1 MWNKFGTT
9 VVGKT
14 VVRFCTV
21 PTQTDVG
28 VIVVQ
33 VGETLNSRASFLN
46 HVFLSILAPQVVLV
60 SLACLS
66 VWVGVS
72 RGLKPLHEL
81 IAVLRA
87 RRQPDFS
94 PVAIGRVPSEL
105 VPVIDALDDLL
116 GTIGDQFR
124 LQHEFIANAAHQLRT
139 PVTAVKTYA
148 EHMARLDITGPA
160 RSALSGLDEA
170 SNRLMNM
177 VNRLLLLARMEA
189 KGKYETSRADLS
201 QAVCDATNSVIQ
213 QAIDRHIELIFD
225 VPQGCINVQADAEDL
240 VELVSNLLDN
250 AIKYTPE
257 NGFVWICVRQEVD
270 ASACLIIEDSGPGI
284 PDAHKENIF
293 KRFFRLSGATGSG
306 CGLGLAIAKEIVAAA
321 NATIVLSDR
330 VGGGSSFKVAFD
342 HVSSKTDPQ
351 TPGKA
356 ACGASRTKNP

>member
-1 MWNKFGTT
+1 M
-9 VVGKT
+9 
-14 VVRFCTV
+14 
-21 PTQTDVG
+21 
-28 VIVVQ
+28 
-33 VGETLNSRASFLN
+33 
-46 HVFLSILAPQVVLV
+46 LV

-124 LQHEFIANAAHQLRT
+124 LQHEFIGNAAHQLRT

-148 EHMARLDITGPA
+148 EHLARLEITGPA
-160 RSALSGLDEA
+160 RSALGGLDEA
-170 SNRLMNM
+170 SNRLMTM

-189 KGKYETSRADLS
+189 RGNYDTSRADLS

-213 QAIDRHIELIFD
+213 QAIDRHIDLIFD
-225 VPQGCINVQADAEDL
+225 VPQVCISVQAAAEDL

-257 NGFVWICVRQEVD
+257 MV
-270 ASACLIIEDSGPGI
+270 CLDLCTRGAG
-284 PDAHKENIF
+284 
-293 KRFFRLSGATGSG
+293 RFGLSH
-306 CGLGLAIAKEIVAAA
+306 C
-321 NATIVLSDR
+321 
-330 VGGGSSFKVAFD
+330 
-342 HVSSKTDPQ
+342 
-351 TPGKA
+351 
-356 ACGASRTKNP
+356 

>member
-1 MWNKFGTT
+1 MSNDKSINISMRATLFLWVLMPLIALAALSTIVANQFAQSFANNFFDSFLLNSADSIAGRVHVDSNGISVANLPVESQSLFCHNGSNQFFYRVLDNQGRQIAGDSTLQLPNPKATMWNKFGTT

-33 VGETLNSRASFLN
+33 VGETLNSRATFLN

-124 LQHEFIANAAHQLRT
+124 LQHEFIGNAAHQLRT

-148 EHMARLDITGPA
+148 EHIARLEITGPA
-160 RSALSGLDEA
+160 RSALGGLDEA
-170 SNRLMNM
+170 SNRLMTM

-189 KGKYETSRADLS
+189 KG
-201 QAVCDATNSVIQ
+201 
-213 QAIDRHIELIFD
+213 
-225 VPQGCINVQADAEDL
+225 
-240 VELVSNLLDN
+240 
-250 AIKYTPE
+250 
-257 NGFVWICVRQEVD
+257 
-270 ASACLIIEDSGPGI
+270 
-284 PDAHKENIF
+284 
-293 KRFFRLSGATGSG
+293 
-306 CGLGLAIAKEIVAAA
+306 
-321 NATIVLSDR
+321 
-330 VGGGSSFKVAFD
+330 
-342 HVSSKTDPQ
+342 
-351 TPGKA
+351 
-356 ACGASRTKNP
+356 